1 MKTYNS
7 LHSPKNAY
15 RVEIH
20 FEKPVKGLGSSVSYT
35 SDDVEGCERLATM
48 QAGKEKNVYVKIMK
62 NEDVFPKFNW
72 VTVKTYYINK

>member
-1 MKTYNS
+1 MKTANS

-20 FEKPVKGLGSSVSYT
+20 YNKPVNGLGSGVCFT
-35 SDDVEGCERLATM
+35 SPTLEGCESLAMM

-62 NEDVFPKFNW
+62 NESDYPKFNW
-72 VTVKTYYINK
+72 VTVKTYYLNK